1 MGQVIAFPNRRRERH
16 ERLAGALSVVCAIT
30 YVLGF
35 FLAGPMLAMFAI
47 AFAFTAQPAAALAS
61 VAALALVCKLT
72 AAAYARL

>member
-1 MGQVIAFPNRRRERH
+1 VGQVIAFPNRRRERR
-16 ERLAGALSVVCAIT
+16 ERLSAALDVLCAIT

-47 AFAFTAQPAAALAS
+47 AFAFTAQPVAALAS
-61 VAALALVCKLT
+61 VVALALVWKLT